1 MNINY
6 IIKYKYKILSIK
18 YYKILRFKNKKII
31 ICNVEIKDPCKA
43 FEFQWVKIHSIKEKN
58 YLLLQSHLTA
68 AAAIAGGG

>member
-31 ICNVEIKDPCKA
+31 NM
-43 FEFQWVKIHSIKEKN
+43 
-58 YLLLQSHLTA
+58 
-68 AAAIAGGG
+68 